1 MGLADDL
8 VAKFAKAVNAK
19 NDTKNTSGT
28 KLQGTIH
35 FKDDKPYVKLDGS
48 DILTPVQ
55 LTANVIENERVTVT
69 IKDHMAIVDGNLS
82 SPAARTAD
90 VDEVRSQIQTIK
102 DRRRS
107 VYYQDEV
114 PTEGTYE
121 EGDIWFETDAGNKMH
136 YYEDG
141 EWVEAQFDSEAI
153 APKAITTEKIDAKA
167 VRAAQIDVKDL
178 FAQDIEA
185 SGTIMGGKF
194 VSIPVKC
201 WGGFTYDDLEVIDRW
216 VNGDPFESY
225 INDNAIPYLD
235 VNCDGVV
242 DMTDYGLIQEW
253 LNGNT
258 DYINSDYF
266 EKESIYNCLCQFKI
280 DTSNLD
286 NSICLFIDRSMYG
299 LENVEIV
306 GIGQNGIKTP
316 QLDAERANIGEL
328 EVPLANIYTLKVA
341 TLAKDPNQPI
351 HPILIA
357 SDLQIDENVSI
368 EKDLYVIGKLEGK
381 IINARQGVNIP
392 LLADNSGD
400 TMVATPT
407 AGTVDIGSTD
417 KGITDV
423 LTNYKSFIGSIHT
436 KDAWNNIISTR
447 HRNGASDGVSH
458 GMYLRSL
465 MNRSTPDLTWAVQAA
480 GTWQSERAILDSGN
494 YSNYTVPKTGGTFT
508 GDVTFNNAIVGNSE
522 YNVLFYDY
530 YVFHTAD
537 GAGKAGYWKLC
548 TINITGTYAGA
559 PILFYMT
566 SRYGVGKVAI
576 TFNGTTDVSAYSLNS
591 FSRESDINS
600 CYVVKTS
607 GTSSGSVF
615 DIYVKKEEAWG
626 NLTVNHLEFPKYMRD
641 LVTITWSGA
650 YTSSVPRGAAE
661 ATAYTV
667 LNTTNYSSNIPAATQ
682 SAVGLMSAAD
692 KKKLDG
698 IATGANKITV
708 DGAMSTSSTNPVQNK
723 VVKSQ
728 LPTSNQNATNGYI
741 RFPSAKIQVA
751 WIKKSVSTTITTP
764 WGGLYEN
771 ASPISIGNWA
781 AAFSSVPA
789 ISYNVYISSG
799 DAADTG
805 VNSFS
810 PPTTTSA
817 GSVYLNRGTALSIS
831 RTYTVTAI
839 GIGTYA

>member
-55 LTANVIENERVTVT
+55 LTADVIENERVTVT

-258 DYINSDYF
+258 YCINSDYF

-328 EVPLANIYTLKVA
+328 EVPLANIYSLKVA
-341 TLAKDPNQPI
+341 TLFKDPNQPLHSI
-351 HPILIA
+351 QIA

-368 EKDLYVIGKLEGK
+368 EKDLYVTGKLEGK
-381 IINARQGVNIP
+381 IINARQGVNLP

-400 TMVATPT
+400 TMVTTPT
-407 AGTVDIGSTD
+407 AGTVNLPSTQ
-417 KGITDV
+417 GITDV
-423 LTNYKSFIGSIHT
+423 LNTYKSFMGSIYA
-436 KDAWNNIISTR
+436 KNVWYNLMSTR
-447 HRNGASDGVSH
+447 HRNGDGDGPNY
-458 GMYLRSL
+458 GMYISSL
-465 MNRSTPDLTWAVQAA
+465 LTRAGDLVWNKQY
-480 GTWQSERAILDSGN
+480 GSSTWQGERTILDSAN
-494 YSNYTVPKTGGTFT
+494 YSNYAVPKTGGTFT
-508 GDVTFNNAIVGNSE
+508 GDVGFDKGVAFRSVNTMLG
-522 YNVLFYDY
+522 DY
-530 YVFHTAD
+530 FVHKMTS
-537 GAGKAGYWKLC
+537 GSGSTGYWKFATLN
-548 TINITGTYAGA
+548 TNGTYIGGYLTLTIDVRGA
-559 PILFYMT
+559 CGDLSIGFNG
-566 SRYGVGKVAI
+566 SSSVDGVAI
-576 TFNGTTDVSAYSLNS
+576 SVIKQTGGLPQIYIIQNGKTFDLYMAKSQWAHATVIRLDYPYYMRERVSITWLDTFVSSLPSGTTYATVYN
-591 FSRESDINS
+591 
-600 CYVVKTS
+600 K
-607 GTSSGSVF
+607 
-615 DIYVKKEEAWG
+615 
-626 NLTVNHLEFPKYMRD
+626 LTTE
-641 LVTITWSGA
+641 
-650 YTSSVPRGAAE
+650 
-661 ATAYTV
+661 
-667 LNTTNYSSNIPAATQ
+667 NYSTQIPSATQ

-723 VVKSQ
+723 VVKGQ

-751 WIKKSVSTTITTP
+751 WIKKSVSTTITTQ

-789 ISYNVYISSG
+789 ISYNVYVSSG

-831 RTYTVTAI
+831 RTYTITAI

>member
-82 SPAARTAD
+82 SPAARTD
-90 VDEVRSQIQTIK
+90 DLKDLKTQVEKIK

-107 VYYQDEV
+107 VYYQDEE
-114 PTEGTYE
+114 PTDGEYE
-121 EGDIWFETDAGNKMH
+121 NDDVWFDTDAGNKMH
-136 YYEDG
+136 YYKDG

-153 APKAITTEKIDAKA
+153 APKAITTEKIDTKA

-258 DYINSDYF
+258 YCINSDYF

-328 EVPLANIYTLKVA
+328 EVPLANIYSLKVA
-341 TLAKDPNQPI
+341 TLFNDPEQPI

-368 EKDLYVIGKLEGK
+368 EKDLYVIGKLDGK
-381 IINARQGVNIP
+381 TINARQGVNVP

-400 TMVATPT
+400 TMVTTPT
-407 AGTVDIGSTD
+407 AGAINLPSTQ
-417 KGITDV
+417 GITDV
-423 LTNYKSFIGSIHT
+423 INAYKSFIGSIYA
-436 KDAWNNIISTR
+436 KNVWYNLMSTR
-447 HRNGASDGVSH
+447 HRNGDGDGPNY
-458 GMYLRSL
+458 GMYISSL
-465 MNRSTPDLTWAVQAA
+465 LTRAGDLVWNKQY
-480 GTWQSERAILDSGN
+480 GSSTWQGERTILDSGN
-494 YSNYTVPKTGGTFT
+494 YSNYAVPKTGGTFT
-508 GDVTFNNAIVGNSE
+508 GAVNANAGINASGDFPMLTVTRS
-522 YNVLFYDY
+522 
-530 YVFHTAD
+530 
-537 GAGKAGYWKLC
+537 
-548 TINITGTYAGA
+548 TGPYYAG
-559 PILFYMT
+559 
-566 SRYGVGKVAI
+566 I
-576 TFNGTTDVSAYSLNS
+576 TFRNTLGTLGALGMSEVNGSLTR
-591 FSRESDINS
+591 FRSDLA
-600 CYVVKTS
+600 T
-607 GTSSGSVF
+607 
-615 DIYVKKEEAWG
+615 
-626 NLTVNHLEFPKYMRD
+626 KYD
-641 LVTITWSGA
+641 LLDT
-650 YTSSVPRGAAE
+650 E
-661 ATAYTV
+661 
-667 LNTTNYSSNIPAATQ
+667 NYSSKIPTATQ

-708 DGAMSTSSTNPVQNK
+708 DGAMSSSSTNPVQNK
-723 VVKSQ
+723 VVKRQ

-751 WIKKSVSTTITTP
+751 WIKKSVTTIITTQ

-789 ISYNVYISSG
+789 ISYNVYVSSG